1 MNKKSLKKLIVTFF
15 ILVPI
20 LSSIISTLH
29 LVDLFELGNPSWLA
43 IALATAIE
51 IGSIASFLTLSI
63 LSKLNKT
70 IVWTIF
76 VILFMMQLV
85 GNMYYSYEW
94 ITQKMATNPNW
105 INSFKQMVEFFTG
118 DLALTDVKMYLTI
131 MISWPIPLISVFLL
145 KSATDYIGS
154 DAEEIDKE
162 QDLQKKE
169 VSFYD
174 LKSEDRDLFRK
185 KFEEEATEQVNSNEE
200 K

>member
-185 KFEEEATEQVNSNEE
+185 KFEEEATDQVNSNEE

>member
-15 ILVPI
+15 ISVPI

-29 LVDLFELGNPSWLA
+29 LVDLFELGNPGWLA

-63 LSKLNKT
+63 LSKLNKS

-94 ITQKMATNPNW
+94 ISHKMAADPTW

-118 DLALTDVKMYLTI
+118 DLALNDVKMYLTI
-131 MISWPIPLISVFLL
+131 LISWPIPLISVFLL

-169 VSFYD
+169 ISFYD

-185 KFEEEATEQVNSNEE
+185 KFEEEATEQ
-200 K
+200 